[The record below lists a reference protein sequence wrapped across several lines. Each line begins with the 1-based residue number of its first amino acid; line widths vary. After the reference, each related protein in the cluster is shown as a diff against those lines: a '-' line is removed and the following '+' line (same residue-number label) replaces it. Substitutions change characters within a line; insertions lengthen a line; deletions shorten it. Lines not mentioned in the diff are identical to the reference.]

1 MEWGK
6 DSGDVAVGDSIWKS
20 KLNFHLHYWEE
31 RPMRVVME
39 EGSLLWRSRWW
50 RAEWGNEEEK
60 RNEER
65 EKKV

>member
-39 EGSLLWRSRWW
+39 EGSLL
-50 RAEWGNEEEK
+50 
-60 RNEER
+60 
-65 EKKV
+65 